1 MRRRGSTSSVDTTD
15 LPEPKWCQEASV
27 VKPAPSGEDPN
38 DHILFE
44 VKDVT
49 VFARGR
55 PAGGEFHDQNDGGP
69 PNILEVRVKGPFA
82 ARGLLLLEDDQ
93 QKKRGM

>member
-1 MRRRGSTSSVDTTD
+1 
-15 LPEPKWCQEASV
+15 V
-27 VKPAPSGEDPN
+27 VKPAPADEDPN

-49 VFARGR
+49 VYPRGR
-55 PAGGEFHDQNDGGP
+55 PAAGESHNQNDNEP